1 MTRDLETSKFKI
13 NIKGLFW
20 EAVLHS
26 MARLGVSKV
35 NPKFKVAT
43 AVVDAA
49 TRVMDCGFTSLLGV
63 LNIFGIRRR
72 DLDLEASKFKVLM
85 TEVVTVRRGL
95 EASKF
100 KVSTVGSVFECS
112 RECNA
117 STGFNDLDSS
127 IGATKTGYFPAFTL
141 ADIGG
146 KIGSSDAAPVAT
158 ECLYLEASKVNVL
171 TVTAS
176 SVTGAAILGCRFNAS
191 TQMVLVAS
199 D

>member
-13 NIKGLFW
+13 NMKGLFW

-49 TRVMDCGFTSLLGV
+49 TRVMDRGFTSLLGV
-63 LNIFGIRRR
+63 LNVFGIRRR

-100 KVSTVGSVFECS
+100 KVLVKVSTTVKGLINDARLGAPNVAPKFKVSTVVVEPATRVLGDAVFN
-112 RECNA
+112 R
-117 STGFNDLDSS
+117 
-127 IGATKTGYFPAFTL
+127 KT
-141 ADIGG
+141 
-146 KIGSSDAAPVAT
+146 V
-158 ECLYLEASKVNVL
+158 YLEASKFNDPTLGFNVL
-171 TVTAS
+171 ADVGFDGDTLWFNRQAFATV
-176 SVTGAAILGCRFNAS
+176 
-191 TQMVLVAS
+191 
-199 D
+199 